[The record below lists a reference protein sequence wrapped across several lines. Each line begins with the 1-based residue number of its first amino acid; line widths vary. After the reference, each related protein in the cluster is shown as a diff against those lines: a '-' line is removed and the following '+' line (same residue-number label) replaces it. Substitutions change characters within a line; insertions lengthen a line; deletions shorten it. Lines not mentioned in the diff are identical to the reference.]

1 MISNIKN
8 FSLEN
13 KKAKNK
19 HFQHFNKKNK
29 TNLKIQMKCKVK
41 IEMK

>member
-8 FSLEN
+8 FSLEI
-13 KKAKNK
+13 KKAKNSN
-19 HFQHFNKKNK
+19 FQHFNKKNK
-29 TNLKIQMKCKVK
+29 TNLKNKMKCKVK